1 MSVHVTRMLLVILM
15 VYATG
20 LAAFAFAFHVLLP
33 NHVSFDNPI
42 TASLKVLVMMIG
54 ELEFED
60 NFTWSE
66 VEVRHK
72 LLMCYY

>member
-1 MSVHVTRMLLVILM
+1 MSVHVTRMLLLILT

-33 NHVSFDNPI
+33 NHISFDNPI
-42 TASLKVLVMMIG
+42 TASLKVMVMMIG

-60 NFTWSE
+60 NFTWNQ
-66 VEVRHK
+66 VEVGI
-72 LLMCYY
+72 